1 MRQDACA
8 ANDMGVLIIRPL
20 ASGVLATD
28 VQHERMMP
36 AQYVDGY
43 TRDDWHENE
52 VRKARA
58 CFDAL
63 STGDA
68 GRLKREKTGS
78 PPCGA
83 IFHSHRTSGLLSWIA
98 HMRTVP
104 SSLVP

>member
-1 MRQDACA
+1 
-8 ANDMGVLIIRPL
+8 MGVLIIRPL

-52 VRKARA
+52 VRKAKA

-63 STGDA
+63 STGDEPRA
-68 GRLKREKTGS
+68 GTAVRWAPTRWRR
-78 PPCGA
+78 CW
-83 IFHSHRTSGLLSWIA
+83 R
-98 HMRTVP
+98 R
-104 SSLVP
+104 